1 MCSYENYLSGKVN
14 LCHVKKGESLQHYDN
29 GDDLMEDKD
38 EDEYGDESEDKDDNE
53 GTQSEAMQARGNS
66 VFDAVKNETTITLI
80 LPPTSY
86 DELFY
91 LCQVPNMKIAAK
103 KICDI
108 YNHAVA
114 QGGKYLECQY
124 YEKVAE

>member
-1 MCSYENYLSGKVN
+1 MCSYENYLLGKVN
-14 LCHVKKGESLQHYDN
+14 LCH
-29 GDDLMEDKD
+29 
-38 EDEYGDESEDKDDNE
+38 GDESEDKDDNE
-53 GTQSEAMQARGNS
+53 GTQSEAMQSRGNS

-80 LPPTSY
+80 SPPTSY

-91 LCQVPNMKIAAK
+91 LCQVLSMKIAAK